1 MPSDLFVILVITAM
15 AAFMVTLGLV
25 SVTDRDH
32 QHTAD

>member
-15 AAFMVTLGLV
+15 AAFMLTLGVV
-25 SVTDRDH
+25 SITDRDR